1 MEQQIVNWVRYDNKL
16 KEHNEK
22 CKLLRQE
29 KDKLSSSILSQIDLT
44 QEKHNLPIYKIND
57 LNVLITPSK
66 TKSYEGYTNKYLSEC
81 FTEYFNS
88 SEESEKL
95 LSFLKH
101 KRKVEEKCVLKRDE
115 INKINKINKM

>member
-1 MEQQIVNWVRYDNKL
+1 MEQQIVNWVKYDNQL
-16 KEHNEK
+16 KEYNEK

-29 KDKLSSSILSQIDLT
+29 KDKLSSSILEQIDLT
-44 QEKHNLPIYKIND
+44 QEKDELPIYKISG

-88 SEESEKL
+88 AEEAEKL
-95 LSFLKH
+95 LSFLKQ

-115 INKINKINKM
+115 INKML

>member
-1 MEQQIVNWVRYDNKL
+1 ME
-16 KEHNEK
+16 
-22 CKLLRQE
+22 
-29 KDKLSSSILSQIDLT
+29 QIDLT
-44 QEKHNLPIYKIND
+44 QEKDELPIYKISG

-88 SEESEKL
+88 AEEADKL
-95 LSFLKH
+95 LSFLKQ

-115 INKINKINKM
+115 INKLV